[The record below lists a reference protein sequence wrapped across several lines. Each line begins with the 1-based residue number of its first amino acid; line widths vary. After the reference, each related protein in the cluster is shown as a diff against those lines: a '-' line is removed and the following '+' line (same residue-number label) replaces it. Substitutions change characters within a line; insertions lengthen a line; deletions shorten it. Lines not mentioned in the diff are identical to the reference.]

1 MPGYENS
8 TSHMSSG
15 NHIIYPCTGSFCLNR
30 CVYVRVVYH
39 VFLINLQTGFPRL
52 PHVPSAFITL
62 SPNTPTLF
70 SPIFLSLF
78 NL

>member
-8 TSHMSSG
+8 ISHMSSG

-39 VFLINLQTGFPRL
+39 VFLINLQTVDFQGFLMYPQL
-52 PHVPSAFITL
+52 SLL
-62 SPNTPTLF
+62 SPPTP
-70 SPIFLSLF
+70 PLSLLS
-78 NL
+78 NIPLSA